1 MGAIKKKLLAFSLVY
16 LFVLYLGL
24 NNTFGI
30 NAEAYHKTFE
40 GIEYRNDRA
49 ETQVKR
55 VELRGMFSNPL
66 VGKSRFRGD
75 LTYDNQ
81 AYTVDFYIKVDH
93 HISIADE
100 DNYTGAN
107 SDLGYLFTDPDMA
120 EIVLL
125 IFEYDDT
132 YHKSWNS
139 KSGLIFSGHAGSRDE
154 ARAITREKL
163 KSWHAEDW

>member
-16 LFVLYLGL
+16 LFLLYLAL
-24 NNTFGI
+24 NNAFGI

-40 GIEYRNDRA
+40 GIEYRNDS
-49 ETQVKR
+49 EVTQAKR

-75 LTYDNQ
+75 LIYDDQ
-81 AYTVDFYIKVDH
+81 AYTVDFYIKEDH

-107 SDLGYLFTDPDMA
+107 SDLGYLFTDEDMT

-125 IFEYDDT
+125 ITEYDDT
-132 YHKSWNS
+132 YHKGWNS
-139 KSGLIFSGHAGSRDE
+139 KSGLIFSGHAKSRDE